1 MDDYKQFFNNQFA
14 KSVGTSN
21 DFIKRKVPVYSIQD
35 ESEDE
40 AQAQTDE
47 SDQFRERTGQSNQI
61 GVERQEINPQIS
73 QVDVTVKC

>member
-21 DFIKRKVPVYSIQD
+21 DFIKRKVHVYSIQD

-47 SDQFRERTGQSNQI
+47 SDQFRESTVQSNQL
-61 GVERQEINPQIS
+61 GVEQKEINPQIS
-73 QVDVTVKC
+73 